1 MPVIAKNERVVKS
14 NRLVEAS
21 YRLTLVEQ
29 QIVLF
34 AICRARE
41 EQRGLV
47 ADFPV
52 TIAAKDF
59 AAMFG
64 TEEGSVYGQL
74 KEAMN
79 TLFDRYVFLYDIHPE
94 SGKKEVTKTRWIS
107 TASYIDGAGAIKLI
121 FAPLIIPYITRLES
135 EFTAYRLEKIGKLSS
150 VHAVRLYELLV
161 QYLSLGKRE
170 LEIEWLKDSLQVAD
184 GYPRIETFKR
194 KVIDVSVK
202 QINAHTD
209 ITTSYTQR
217 KTGRNVTH
225 LNFKIDAKEAAPKAV
240 KRPSLTRAY
249 VEKHALPGESWEV
262 ARERLRAERGQA

>member
-1 MPVIAKNERVVKS
+1 LTE
-14 NRLVEAS
+14 E
-21 YRLTLVEQ
+21 TLV
-29 QIVLF
+29 
-34 AICRARE
+34 
-41 EQRGLV
+41 
-47 ADFPV
+47 
-52 TIAAKDF
+52 TITAADF

-64 TEEGSVYGQL
+64 TNENRVYEQL
-74 KEAMN
+74 KEAMKS
-79 TLFDRYVFLYDIHPE
+79 LFARYVVFRDTHPE
-94 SGKKEVTKTRWIS
+94 TGKARTTHVRWVS
-107 TASYIDGAGAIKLI
+107 RADYIDGAGTIQLR
-121 FAPLIIPYITRLES
+121 FAVDMVPYITRLER
-135 EFTAYRLEKIGKLSS
+135 EFTAFRLEKIGKLSS

-170 LEIEWLKDSLQVAD
+170 IEIDWLKTTLKVSDA
-184 GYPRIETFKR
+184 YPRIESFKR
-194 KVIDVSVK
+194 KVIDVATQ

-262 ARERLRAERGQA
+262 ARERLRAERGRA